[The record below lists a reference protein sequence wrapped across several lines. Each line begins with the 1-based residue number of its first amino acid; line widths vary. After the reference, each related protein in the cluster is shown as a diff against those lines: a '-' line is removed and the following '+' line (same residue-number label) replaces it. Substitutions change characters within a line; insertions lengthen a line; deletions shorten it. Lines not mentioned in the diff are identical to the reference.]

1 MDKQQGL
8 NTAWSLSKGAS
19 LRLRIKWLMCEIR
32 YAWQRA
38 WRGYDDAEIY
48 DLGYTL
54 IWRMPML
61 LTEFKKRNCALFP
74 DKDGG
79 KLSLTKEETDAV
91 IDEMIFYFENCD
103 EDVVYKRLFG
113 KCICD
118 TEYDEEE
125 MKQVYEELN
134 RCETEAMRLLSKWIM
149 HLWY

>member
-1 MDKQQGL
+1 MTTQKFTTQDI
-8 NTAWSLSKGAS
+8 
-19 LRLRIKWLMCEIR
+19 RLYGVCLC
-32 YAWQRA
+32 YSQSS
-38 WRGYDDAEIY
+38 
-48 DLGYTL
+48 
-54 IWRMPML
+54 
-61 LTEFKKRNCALFP
+61 KKRNCALFP